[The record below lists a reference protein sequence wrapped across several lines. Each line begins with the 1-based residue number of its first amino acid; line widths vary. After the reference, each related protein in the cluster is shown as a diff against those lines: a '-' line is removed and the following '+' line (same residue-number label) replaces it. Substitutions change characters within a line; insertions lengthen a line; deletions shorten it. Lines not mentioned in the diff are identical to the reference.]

1 MKKWTFAML
10 LIALALFGSVIGFN
24 LFKQKKIAEFMAN
37 RPEPEF
43 PVTVVDTKT
52 TDWIPTIQAIG
63 FIEPNQGVDI
73 ANEVA
78 GKIASITFDSG
89 TKVTKGQLL
98 VSLDSEVEKANLK
111 SSQAK
116 LNAAKS
122 KFLRYEALYK
132 KNAVSKEAL
141 DESEAAYSSL
151 LADIESQKAT
161 ISRRQISAPFDGEI
175 GLRNVFLGE
184 YLSAGTAIVRLE
196 DTSVMRLRFTVP
208 QTQISKVYLGQ
219 EVEIFVD
226 AYPETAFSGQ
236 ISAIEP
242 AVSYQSGLIQIQA
255 DIPNNESQL
264 RSGMFARANVILPT
278 IKDQVTVPQTAITFT
293 LYGDNVYLVSEDE
306 NGDLRVTQSVVKVGE
321 RIDAIAHILEGV
333 KAGDKIVTSG
343 QVRLSN
349 HAKVRVIEND
359 TLKVPAETP
368 ML

>member
-52 TDWIPTIQAIG
+52 SDWIPTIQAIG
-63 FIEPNQGVDI
+63 FIEPNQGVNI

-78 GKIASITFDSG
+78 GKIDSITFDSG

-98 VSLDSEVEKANLK
+98 VSLDSDVERANLK

-141 DESEAAYSSL
+141 DESEASYSSL

-161 ISRRQISAPFDGEI
+161 IARRQISAPFDGEI

-184 YLSAGTAIVRLE
+184 YLSAGTSIVRLE

-226 AYPETAFSGQ
+226 AYPETAFNGK

-242 AVSYQSGLIQIQA
+242 AVNYQSGLIQIQA

-278 IKDQVTVPQTAITFT
+278 IKDQITVPQTAITFT
-293 LYGDNVYLVSEDE
+293 LYGDNIYIVREDE
-306 NGDLRVTQSVVKVGE
+306 NGVLRVTQSVVKVGE
-321 RIDAIAHILEGV
+321 RIDAIAHILDGV
-333 KAGDKIVTSG
+333 KAAIKLLHLVKY
-343 QVRLSN
+343 V
-349 HAKVRVIEND
+349 
-359 TLKVPAETP
+359 
-368 ML
+368 

>member
-52 TDWIPTIQAIG
+52 SDWIPTIQAIG
-63 FIEPNQGVDI
+63 FIEPNQGVNI

-78 GKIASITFDSG
+78 GKIDSITFNSG

-98 VSLDSEVEKANLK
+98 VSLDSDVEKANLK

-141 DESEAAYSSL
+141 DESEASYSSL

-161 ISRRQISAPFDGEI
+161 IARRQISAPFDGEI

-226 AYPETAFSGQ
+226 AYPETAFNGK

-242 AVSYQSGLIQIQA
+242 AVNYQSGLIQIQA

-278 IKDQVTVPQTAITFT
+278 IKDQITVPQTAITFT
-293 LYGDNVYLVSEDE
+293 LYGDNIYLVREDE

-321 RIDAIAHILEGV
+321 RIDAIAHILDGV

-349 HAKVRVIEND
+349 HAKVRVVEND
-359 TLKVPAETP
+359 TLNVPAETP

>member
-1 MKKWTFAML
+1 MKKWTVAML

-24 LFKQKKIAEFMAN
+24 MFKEKKIAEFMAN
-37 RPEPEF
+37 QPEPEF
-43 PVTVVDTKT
+43 PVTVVDIKT

-73 ANEVA
+73 ASEVA
-78 GKIASITFDSG
+78 GKIDHIAFDSG
-89 TKVTKGQLL
+89 AKVTEGQLL
-98 VSLDSEVEKANLK
+98 VNLDSTVERANLK
-111 SSQAK
+111 SLQAR

-122 KFLRYEALYK
+122 KYLRYEALYK
-132 KNAVSKEAL
+132 KNAISKEAL
-141 DESEAAYSSL
+141 DESEASYSSL
-151 LADIESQKAT
+151 LADIESQKAV
-161 ISRRQISAPFDGEI
+161 IERRQITAPFDGEI

-184 YLSAGTAIVRLE
+184 FLSAGSSIVRLE

-208 QTQISKVYLGQ
+208 QTQISNVYLGQ
-219 EVEIFVD
+219 VVEIFVD
-226 AYPETAFSGQ
+226 AYPATAFRGK

-242 AVSYQSGLIQIQA
+242 AVSFQSGLIQIQA

-278 IKDQVTVPQTAITFT
+278 IKDQITVPQTAITYT
-293 LYGDNVYLVSEDE
+293 LYGDNIYIVHKDE

-321 RIDAIAHILEGV
+321 RADAIAHILDGV

-349 HAKVRVIEND
+349 HAKVRVVVND
-359 TLKVPAETP
+359 TLKLPTETP